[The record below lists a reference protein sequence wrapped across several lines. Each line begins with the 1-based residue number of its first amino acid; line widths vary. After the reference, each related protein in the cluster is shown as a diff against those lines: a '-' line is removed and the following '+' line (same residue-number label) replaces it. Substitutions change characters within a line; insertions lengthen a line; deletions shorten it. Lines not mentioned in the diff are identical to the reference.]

1 MNKYDNSSYSTVNNT
16 NANSIKFL
24 ELAFIFLIITS
35 VVCKV
40 TNYNS
45 TYTSIVTKIYSF
57 VINKL
62 SNEEKG
68 LISYR
73 NEISL
78 YGLQDNQVD
87 IVISKNN
94 ANKLPANHISNISP
108 TNNFPMST
116 PNIKI
121 DENGNIIPNDTFLK
135 SNPFL
140 IPNNS
145 INKKSEVK
153 ENPTQYPTI
162 IVTLPN
168 EAILP
173 YSPKIPMDIYYREG
187 WVDYS
192 NPNADS
198 TTNTYIPKDMKQR
211 KTYDYNYLAPLI
223 PKNHS
228 SLKLQ
233 QSFITKY
240 LIQKE
245 IEKNKNQD
253 NKSQNNNN
261 NSVSSVSQSKPQNID
276 TESNSS
282 SSIVENEK
290 IILNVDD
297 SNLIGCYYMEKNV
310 NEYAEEYELVNHAFW
325 WQEDCNQQ
333 QIVAF

>member
-1 MNKYDNSSYSTVNNT
+1 MNKFDNSSYSTMNNT
-16 NANSIKFL
+16 NTNSVKLL
-24 ELAFIFLIITS
+24 ELAFIFFIILS
-35 VVCKV
+35 VVNKV
-40 TNYNS
+40 TNSN
-45 TYTSIVTKIYSF
+45 YTNTNVLTKIYSYI
-57 VINKL
+57 INKL
-62 SNEEKG
+62 GNEEKG
-68 LISYR
+68 LINYR

-78 YGLQDNQVD
+78 YGLQTNQVD
-87 IVISKNN
+87 IVITKNDT
-94 ANKLPANHISNISP
+94 KMLPANHISNISP

-145 INKKSEVK
+145 VNKKSEIK
-153 ENPTQYPTI
+153 ENPNQYPTI

-192 NPNADS
+192 NTNANS
-198 TTNTYIPKDMKQR
+198 TINTSYISKEMHHR

-233 QSFITKY
+233 QSFMTKH

-253 NKSQNNNN
+253 NN
-261 NSVSSVSQSKPQNID
+261 
-276 TESNSS
+276 TNSS
-282 SSIVENEK
+282 SSIAQSQNINNETEHSSSIVEDEK
-290 IILNVDD
+290 VILNIDD

-325 WQEDCNQQ
+325 WQEDGNQQ
-333 QIVAF
+333 QIIAF